1 MVTQMLLAID
11 LGNTNLT
18 LGLFTGDELISN
30 WRLSSDLHRTKDEY
44 GLQLAGLLESTE
56 YNPASIQGIIL
67 SSVVPPITEWL
78 LQACEDYLGK
88 TPMLVHSQMK
98 LNIRILYDD
107 PGAVG
112 ADRIADAVAVRDMY
126 DSAACVIDFGTA
138 TTFNAINASG
148 DYLGGAILPGIGT
161 AAESLVSK
169 TAKLPPV
176 ELKTPPSVIGRN
188 TQHAMQ
194 AGLLYGYAALV
205 DGMTSKY
212 KSELGNDMIVIGTGG
227 HVDKIAPLTKSIQQ
241 VDSWLTLKGLRKIW
255 ELNQS
260 NG

>member
-1 MVTQMLLAID
+1 MLLAID

-18 LGLFTGDELISN
+18 LGLFEGDELVSN

-44 GLQLAGLLESTE
+44 GLQLAGLLESTRQDQD
-56 YNPASIQGIIL
+56 SISGIIL

-78 LQACEDYLGK
+78 LLACQDYLGK
-88 TPMLVHSQMK
+88 TPMLVHPEMN
-98 LNIRILYDD
+98 LNIRIQYDD

-112 ADRIADAVAVRDMY
+112 ADRIADAVAVRSMH
-126 DSAACVIDFGTA
+126 SGAACVIDFGTA
-138 TTFNAINASG
+138 TTFNAITSSG
-148 DYLGGAILPGIGT
+148 DYLGGAILPGIST

-176 ELKTPPSVIGRN
+176 ELKAPPSVIGRN
-188 TQHAMQ
+188 TTHAMQ

-205 DGMTSKY
+205 DGMASRY
-212 KSELGNDMIVIGTGG
+212 KSELGNDMIVVGTGG
-227 HVDKIAPLTKSIQQ
+227 HVDKIAPLTTSIQE
-241 VDSWLTLKGLRKIW
+241 VDPWLTLKGLRKIW
-255 ELNQS
+255 ELNQT